1 MLAKA
6 FHGPQLD
13 ARANRRRMPY
23 EEPAVKAFII
33 ANARAV
39 AAAGAV
45 FLCAGAASAQT
56 GASAQDTAPV
66 DQPTA
71 SAPLKL
77 QVPDS
82 QPWPQAGGADSPGV
96 YYGDHG
102 EDDDGVSVHGS
113 FTTGVG
119 YSKGYGTST
128 LNAAELHISKQ
139 YDDGKTVD
147 MHINVEKTTGPGFSP
162 YGYPYGGYYGPRYR

>member
-1 MLAKA
+1 MQ
-6 FHGPQLD
+6 H
-13 ARANRRRMPY
+13 
-23 EEPAVKAFII
+23 EEPAVKPFVI
-33 ANARAV
+33 ATARAV
-39 AAAGAV
+39 AAAGV
-45 FLCAGAASAQT
+45 VLLCASAASAQVT
-56 GASAQDTAPV
+56 VAEQGAAPIDPV
-66 DQPTA
+66 TA

-77 QVPDS
+77 QLPDPGS
-82 QPWPQAGGADSPGV
+82 QPLSLAGGEDSPGE

-102 EDDDGVSVHGS
+102 KDDDGVSVHGS

-147 MHINVEKTTGPGFSP
+147 MHINVEKTKGPGFSP
-162 YGYPYGGYYGPRYR
+162 YAYPYGGYYGPRYR

>member
-1 MLAKA
+1 M
-6 FHGPQLD
+6 
-13 ARANRRRMPY
+13 
-23 EEPAVKAFII
+23 KAFII
-33 ANARAV
+33 ASARAV
-39 AAAGAV
+39 AAAGV
-45 FLCAGAASAQT
+45 VLLCAPAASAQT
-56 GASAQDTAPV
+56 SAPAQDAASAPA
-66 DQPTA
+66 DQAAA

-77 QVPDS
+77 QLPDPGS
-82 QPWPQAGGADSPGV
+82 QPLPLAGGEDSPGE

-102 EDDDGVSVHGS
+102 KDDDGVSVHGS

-139 YDDGKTVD
+139 YGDGKTVD
-147 MHINVEKTTGPGFSP
+147 MHINVEKTKGPGFSP

>member
-1 MLAKA
+1 M
-6 FHGPQLD
+6 QD
-13 ARANRRRMPY
+13 
-23 EEPAVKAFII
+23 EDSTVKAFIS
-33 ANARAV
+33 AKAQAV

-45 FLCAGAASAQT
+45 FLCAGVAFAQT
-56 GASAQDTAPV
+56 AAPAQDTTSV
-66 DQPTA
+66 DPAATT
-71 SAPLKL
+71 APLKL
-77 QVPDS
+77 QIPEGS
-82 QPWPQAGGADSPGV
+82 QPWPQAGGEDSPGE
-96 YYGDHG
+96 YFGDHG
-102 EDDDGVSVHGS
+102 EDDNGVSVHGS

-147 MHINVEKTTGPGFSP
+147 MHINVEKTKGPGFSP